1 MIRMTRRGT
10 RVETL
15 PPVSPSIQRGMLG
28 VISITPLT
36 DTGQNVTRG
45 LDVRS
50 GLHKISDIW
59 RLFQSYVF
67 QKSMLHW
74 AGLAGGFNWGAI
86 AMIDLILLL
95 SIFAAGVCF
104 GYYLRDRISRK
115 RRELYLES
123 KRSRRSH
130 HGSPTMGRF
139 LHH

>member
-1 MIRMTRRGT
+1 MSRDGQATGADCTKIQMSGDLFSLTFFKNLWCDVPGWQEVQLGT
-10 RVETL
+10 
-15 PPVSPSIQRGMLG
+15 
-28 VISITPLT
+28 
-36 DTGQNVTRG
+36 
-45 LDVRS
+45 
-50 GLHKISDIW
+50 
-59 RLFQSYVF
+59 
-67 QKSMLHW
+67 
-74 AGLAGGFNWGAI
+74 I
-86 AMIDLILLL
+86 AMGDLILVL